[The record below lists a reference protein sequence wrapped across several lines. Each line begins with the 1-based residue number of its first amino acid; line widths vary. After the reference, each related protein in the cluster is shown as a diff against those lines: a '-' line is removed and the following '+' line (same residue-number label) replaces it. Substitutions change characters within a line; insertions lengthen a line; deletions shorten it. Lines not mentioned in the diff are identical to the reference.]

1 MRLYGMYYACK
12 KYLQAVA
19 DMEVENRIANGSTI
33 KFISGWKNKATIL
46 NELAKIEPL
55 RQEVRKFYETIPVM
69 YRDQDRFDIT
79 TSNANKYIAARKEL
93 LTSMKAI
100 VNLYES
106 INSSKSSN
114 NVMGIDIKLPQ
125 FNDIGEFSKCL
136 QDLDFVIKQCPYLQN
151 KDAEIKY
158 SSVDVGSTWLTF
170 LVIGA
175 AGITLIKNL
184 CSIVDYA
191 IKIKSH
197 FLTVKAQEEAFQS
210 LKLQNDV
217 MIQVTEA
224 FDRANNVVVQN
235 CVEDLE
241 RELGALKDGE
251 EKGKVGKSLEKLS
264 FWMDKG
270 LQIYSAIDAPDEI
283 KDLFPEQEEMPKLS
297 DDLIKLIE
305 MKKENK

>member
-1 MRLYGMYYACK
+1 MYYACK
-12 KYLQAVA
+12 KYLQAVD
-19 DMEVENRIANGSTI
+19 DMKVETRTANGNNI
-33 KFISGWKNKATIL
+33 KSISGWKNKAAIL

-55 RQEVRKFYETIPVM
+55 SQAVRKFYETIPVM

-79 TSNANKYIAARKEL
+79 ASDANKYIAARNEL
-93 LTSMKAI
+93 LNSMRTI
-100 VNLYES
+100 INLYES
-106 INSSKSSN
+106 INTPKSSN
-114 NVMGIDIKLPQ
+114 DVMGIDIKLPQ
-125 FNDIGEFSKCL
+125 FNDISEFSKCL

-170 LVIGA
+170 FIIGA
-175 AGITLIKNL
+175 AGAAIIKNL
-184 CSIVDYA
+184 CSIIDYA
-191 IKIKSH
+191 VKIKSH
-197 FLTVKAQEEAFQS
+197 FLTVKAQEEALRS
-210 LKLQNDV
+210 LKLKNDI
-217 MIQVTEA
+217 MTQVTEA
-224 FDRANNVVVQN
+224 FDKANNVVVQN

-241 RELGALKDGE
+241 RELGTLKDGE
-251 EKGKVGKSLEKLS
+251 ERGKVGKSLEKLG

-297 DDLIKLIE
+297 DDLVKLIE